1 MSKFLID
8 VFREKLSKINKE
20 QLETVEEINKQII
33 GRNAILKSGK
43 YKGRKVQIQRYYFD
57 SGDESLHVLI
67 YRLDAKVGSW
77 GREQYIDDHYHKY
90 VYLRD
95 CEIL

>member
-8 VFREKLSKINKE
+8 MFREKLGKINKE
-20 QLETVEEINKQII
+20 QLETVKEINKQII
-33 GRNAILKSGK
+33 GLDAILKNGK

-57 SGDESLHVLI
+57 SGDERLHVLI
-67 YRLDAKVGSW
+67 YRLNDKVGFK
-77 GREQYIDDHYHKY
+77 GREQFIDDHYHEY
-90 VYLRD
+90 IRLID